1 MYNAQLRMNQNDS
14 SSPPFPKEQPEIL
27 QWASDNFSWTTA
39 SQDLLNM
46 PAFLHKTLQELA
58 EV

>member
-1 MYNAQLRMNQNDS
+1 MYKAQLRMYQNGFP
-14 SSPPFPKEQPEIL
+14 SPPSPKGNPEIL
-27 QWASDNFSWTTA
+27 QRAGDNFSWTTA

-46 PAFLHKTLQELA
+46 PASFHKPLQKLA

>member
-1 MYNAQLRMNQNDS
+1 MNQNDS